1 MDATPPSVTIRPA
14 TDADAAAVRSL
25 VQSVL
30 AEYGLAADPDGVDA
44 DLGQLERLYLAAGG
58 LFEVV
63 ETADGRIIGSCG
75 LYPLCEG
82 VVELR
87 KMYLAPAFRGRG
99 LGRLL
104 MERALAWCRDHG
116 VRRVELETAGVLVEA
131 IGLYRSYG
139 FRPTTSRHLASRCD
153 RAYALDV

>member
-1 MDATPPSVTIRPA
+1 MRATPPDVTIRSA
-14 TDADAAAVRSL
+14 TDADATAVRTL
-25 VQSVL
+25 VAEVL
-30 AEYGLAADPDGVDA
+30 AEYGLAPDPDGVDA
-44 DLGQLERLYLAAGG
+44 DLEQLERSFAAAGG

-63 ETADGRIIGSCG
+63 EAADGRIVGSCG
-75 LYPLCEG
+75 LYPLRDG

-87 KMYLAPAFRGRG
+87 KMYLAPEVRGRG

-116 VRRVELETAGVLVEA
+116 IRRVELETAGVLVEA

-139 FRPTTSRHLASRCD
+139 FRPTKSDHLASRCD
-153 RAYALDV
+153 QSYALDL